1 MTSYVK
7 LNKLQ
12 WPTSTYCST
21 LTNHGVFLTRVVWD
35 LVSHGNILLL
45 NGIDYYVYIVN
56 TVLYITHSDYLKW
69 WNNCI

>member
-1 MTSYVK
+1 MAYIN
-7 LNKLQ
+7 LLFNINKSQ
-12 WPTSTYCST
+12 
-21 LTNHGVFLTRVVWD
+21 HILTRLVWD